1 MQPFDTKEYCMRR
14 SFLLCCLLALGLLL
28 PGTAQAVESVSLK
41 VGIGDPITADA
52 GELGLKFKEL
62 VEKRTG
68 GKVKVTLYPNCELG
82 DETEMLHNVR
92 RGVLD
97 MTCVGVGN
105 ITPFSPGLG
114 VLTFPY
120 LFENDEMVVRGT
132 TGPAMDMLNK
142 LTIKQAGLRI
152 LAFSYTSFRHLTNS
166 RRPVETLDDIKGMK
180 IRVPSNKVF
189 IETYKAWGASPVPM
203 AWSETFTALQ
213 QGVLD
218 GQCNPYVVNHSK
230 KFEEIQSYLTEL
242 HYTYS
247 LQPLVIGERHFK
259 KLSPELQAI
268 LTEAGLE
275 AQAHVLT
282 WQNEHSGAA
291 KKAMQDAGVKI
302 STLKDEDKW
311 REVAMNK
318 VWPTLYEI
326 VGGRQLVDD
335 YLKLLRG
342 K

>member
-1 MQPFDTKEYCMRR
+1 
-14 SFLLCCLLALGLLL
+14 
-28 PGTAQAVESVSLK
+28 
-41 VGIGDPITADA
+41 
-52 GELGLKFKEL
+52 
-62 VEKRTG
+62 
-68 GKVKVTLYPNCELG
+68 
-82 DETEMLHNVR
+82 MLHNVR

-132 TGPAMDMLNK
+132 TGAAMDMLNK

-166 RRPVETLDDIKGMK
+166 KRPVETLDDIKGLK

-259 KLSPELQAI
+259 KFSPELQAI

-275 AQAHVLT
+275 AQAHVLV
-282 WQNEHSGAA
+282 WQNEHSDEA

-311 REVAMNK
+311 REIAMKK
-318 VWPTLYEI
+318 VWPTLYDV
-326 VGGRQLVDD
+326 VGGRKLVDD
-335 YLKLLRG
+335 YLKLLL
-342 K
+342 

>member
-1 MQPFDTKEYCMRR
+1 M
-14 SFLLCCLLALGLLL
+14 
-28 PGTAQAVESVSLK
+28 
-41 VGIGDPITADA
+41 
-52 GELGLKFKEL
+52 
-62 VEKRTG
+62 
-68 GKVKVTLYPNCELG
+68 
-82 DETEMLHNVR
+82 
-92 RGVLD
+92 
-97 MTCVGVGN
+97 
-105 ITPFSPGLG
+105 
-114 VLTFPY
+114 
-120 LFENDEMVVRGT
+120 
-132 TGPAMDMLNK
+132 
-142 LTIKQAGLRI
+142 
-152 LAFSYTSFRHLTNS
+152 
-166 RRPVETLDDIKGMK
+166 ETLDDIKGLK

-259 KLSPELQAI
+259 KLSPELQTI

-291 KKAMQDAGVKI
+291 RKAMQDAGVKI

-311 REVAMNK
+311 RQIAMDK
-318 VWPTLYEI
+318 VWPTLYDI
-326 VGGRQLVDD
+326 VGGRRLVDD
-335 YLKLLRG
+335 YLKLLQA